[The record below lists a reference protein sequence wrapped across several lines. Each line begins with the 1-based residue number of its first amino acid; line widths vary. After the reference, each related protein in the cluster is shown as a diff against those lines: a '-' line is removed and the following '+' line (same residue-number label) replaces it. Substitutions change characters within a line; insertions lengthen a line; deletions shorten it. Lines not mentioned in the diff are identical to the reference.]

1 MTNQLDLSTFIHPT
15 EVETFRRDYWLEQLF
30 CRHGEPDRLAPLLA
44 QPELA
49 SPAALV
55 RSEHKAL
62 RVIDTAGM
70 PAMVDREQALAQLS
84 SGTMRTLTVIR
95 AELGI
100 PLLRDLLRRLWRQLR
115 TPQIDVWCN
124 VYYSQKGHGIQP
136 HYDDHETF
144 IVMLWGRK
152 TFTIAPNWD
161 VRFPVGSRNL
171 DPTAWDGD
179 GRPVDAEEHDLE
191 PGSVLVLPRGYWHRS
206 LATEDALSVTLAFR
220 SAPWMRL
227 VLPELRR
234 RLMQIEDWRRPPKDL
249 TSPVELARLLT
260 SLADEIRGQD
270 PKELLTRMALT
281 DLRNERTL
289 GRRTDGDS

>member
-1 MTNQLDLSTFIHPT
+1 MTDPLDLAAFVHPI
-15 EVETFRRDYWLEQLF
+15 EVETFRRDYWLERLF

-49 SPAALV
+49 SPAALL

-62 RVIDTAGM
+62 RVIDSAGK

-95 AELGI
+95 AELGV
-100 PLLRDLLRRLWRQLR
+100 PLLQDLLSRLRRELR

-124 VYYSQKGHGIQP
+124 VYYSQEGHGVQP

-144 IVMLWGRK
+144 IVMLRGRK
-152 TFTIAPNWD
+152 TFTVAPNRD
-161 VRFPVGSRNL
+161 VRFPVGSVIL

-191 PGSVLVLPRGYWHRS
+191 PGSVLVLPRGDWHRS
-206 LATEDALSVTLAFR
+206 RAAEDALSVTLAFR
-220 SAPWMRL
+220 SAPWMRWSCPSSC
-227 VLPELRR
+227 V
-234 RLMQIEDWRRPPKDL
+234 
-249 TSPVELARLLT
+249 
-260 SLADEIRGQD
+260 G
-270 PKELLTRMALT
+270 
-281 DLRNERTL
+281 
-289 GRRTDGDS
+289 